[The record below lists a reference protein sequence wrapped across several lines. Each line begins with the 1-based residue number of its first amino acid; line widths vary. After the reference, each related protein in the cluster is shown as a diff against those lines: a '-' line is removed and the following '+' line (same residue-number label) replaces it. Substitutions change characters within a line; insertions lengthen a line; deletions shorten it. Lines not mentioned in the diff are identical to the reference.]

1 MFSKLVEDEMAQML
15 ITLADNVCGLTKN
28 KFRKWVKLVVDKV
41 TDGKSTFL
49 ASEDWC
55 DAYLLRHPEVTNRK
69 GRRVLPDR
77 IDAWTEEIWAY
88 FFGEI
93 AALVEKFGI
102 KEVMNMD
109 ETGLESAMEALMV
122 SSFSASFY
130 MYIMYAYILAGV
142 W

>member
-15 ITLADNVCGLTKN
+15 ITLADNVCGLTMN
-28 KFRKWVKLVVDKV
+28 KFRRWVKLVADKV

-49 ASEDWC
+49 ESEDWC
-55 DAYLLRHPEVTNRK
+55 DVYFLRHPEVTNRK

-77 IDAWTEEIWAY
+77 IDAWTEEIRAY

-102 KEVMNMD
+102 KEVM
-109 ETGLESAMEALMV
+109 TLTRQG
-122 SSFSASFY
+122 
-130 MYIMYAYILAGV
+130 
-142 W
+142 